1 MEKSGSLGQNGTE
14 IFGWILFCQFFPCHI
29 FGSQF
34 FPPVRW
40 LKILNIIKN
49 VCIARHQ
56 PDFRTPR
63 LASKNPASSTIHPG
77 FPKGR
82 RCHPY
87 SSVCILDTSKCAI
100 IRHTEKRVPNNAK
113 KNVTQK
119 MRVVKH
125 ICASSTPH
133 NCLPLPPAPAPPP
146 LNPLPQLCAPGSSSR
161 STSNGVIKVLFSM
174 PCGGRPQ

>member
-34 FPPVRW
+34 SPPVRW

-113 KNVTQK
+113 KKCDTKNARRQTHLRIFHTTQLP
-119 MRVVKH
+119 
-125 ICASSTPH
+125 SS
-133 NCLPLPPAPAPPP
+133 APCPCPPP